1 MSHPAP
7 AKIERRILIATRNVH
22 KVDEIREI
30 LDSNFII
37 SDLAALSGFPEVEET
52 GSTFQENAAIK
63 ALAASA
69 RFDGWVIADDSGL
82 EVDALNGAPGV
93 RSARFSGDSATD
105 ASNRTLLLEK
115 LLSVRGKNRSARFR
129 CVIALARQGE
139 ILANFSGS
147 VEGVIIPQEKG
158 TGGFGYDSLF
168 VPEGHCETF
177 AQLGADIKNTLSHR
191 ARALAELKNWPNWD
205 AAPV

>member
-93 RSARFSGDSATD
+93 RSARFSGESATD

>member
-1 MSHPAP
+1 MLHADPRQRHLLVS
-7 AKIERRILIATRNVH
+7 TRNAH

-30 LDSNFII
+30 LDSRFRI
-37 SDLAALSGFPEVEET
+37 SDLSAIPRFPEVEET
-52 GSTFQENAAIK
+52 GTTFQENASIK
-63 ALAASA
+63 ALAASV

-93 RSARFSGDSATD
+93 RSARFSGESATD

-115 LLSVRGKNRSARFR
+115 LLPVRDQARSARFR
-129 CVIALARQGE
+129 CVIALARDGKV
-139 ILANFSGS
+139 LANFSGS

-191 ARALAELKNWPNWD
+191 ARALSELKNWPHWD
-205 AAPV
+205 RQ

>member
-1 MSHPAP
+1 MLHADPIHRS
-7 AKIERRILIATRNVH
+7 LLVSTRNAH
-22 KVDEIREI
+22 KVEEIREI
-30 LDSNFII
+30 LGPRFRI
-37 SDLAALSGFPEVEET
+37 SDLSALPGFPEVEET

-69 RFDGWVIADDSGL
+69 RFEGWVIADDSGL

-93 RSARFSGDSATD
+93 RSARFSGESATD
-105 ASNRTLLLEK
+105 ASNRALLLAK
-115 LLSVRGKNRSARFR
+115 LLTVRGQARSARFR
-129 CVIALARQGE
+129 CVIALAREGKV
-139 ILANFSGS
+139 LASFSGS

-168 VPEGHCETF
+168 IPEGYCETF

-191 ARALAELKNWPNWD
+191 ARALSELKNWPHWD
-205 AAPV
+205 RP